1 MRDITAQGSNV
12 EEAIQNALATL
23 ETTRDKVE
31 VEVLDEGKKGIFG
44 IGSRLAMVKVIEK
57 EDGIQVA
64 IDYLLDVATKMGAVI
79 TIDVEEVGKDVK
91 LQIKGDSLGMLIGKH
106 GQTLNALQYLTQL
119 IANKTTSQ
127 YKNIIVNVGDYR
139 ERRHETLVIL
149 ANKMADKALK
159 TKRAVHLEPMPSFE
173 RKIIHAILSENEQ
186 IETHSE
192 GRDPYRYIVIKPVD
206 RKSVV

>member
-44 IGSRLAMVKVIEK
+44 IGSRLAMVKIIEK

-192 GRDPYRYIVIKPVD
+192 GRDPYRYIVIKPV
-206 RKSVV
+206 RK

>member
-159 TKRAVHLEPMPSFE
+159 TKSAVHLEPMPSFE

-192 GRDPYRYIVIKPVD
+192 GRDPYRYIVIKPV
-206 RKSVV
+206 RK

>member
-64 IDYLLDVATKMGAVI
+64 IDYLLDVATKTGAVI

-91 LQIKGDSLGMLIGKH
+91 LQIKGDNLGMLIGKH

-192 GRDPYRYIVIKPVD
+192 GRDPYRYIVIKPV
-206 RKSVV
+206 RK

>member
-173 RKIIHAILSENEQ
+173 RKSIHAILSENEQ

-192 GRDPYRYIVIKPVD
+192 GRDPYRYIVIKPV
-206 RKSVV
+206 RK

>member
-64 IDYLLDVATKMGAVI
+64 IDYLLDVATKMGAAI

-192 GRDPYRYIVIKPVD
+192 GRDPYRYIVIKPV
-206 RKSVV
+206 RK

>member
-149 ANKMADKALK
+149 ANKMTDKALK

-192 GRDPYRYIVIKPVD
+192 GRDPYRYIVIKPV
-206 RKSVV
+206 RK

>member
-173 RKIIHAILSENEQ
+173 RKIIHPILSENEQ

-192 GRDPYRYIVIKPVD
+192 GRDPYRYIVIKPV
-206 RKSVV
+206 RK

>member
-192 GRDPYRYIVIKPVD
+192 GRDPYRYIVIKPV
-206 RKSVV
+206 

>member
-192 GRDPYRYIVIKPVD
+192 GRDPYRYIVIKPVFF
-206 RKSVV
+206 

>member
-44 IGSRLAMVKVIEK
+44 IVSRLAMVKVIEK

-192 GRDPYRYIVIKPVD
+192 GRDPYRYIVIKPV
-206 RKSVV
+206 RK

>member
-23 ETTRDKVE
+23 ETTRDKIE

-192 GRDPYRYIVIKPVD
+192 GRDPYRYIVIKPV
-206 RKSVV
+206 RK

>member
-91 LQIKGDSLGMLIGKH
+91 LQIKGESLGMLIGKH

-119 IANKTTSQ
+119 ISNKTTSQ

-139 ERRHETLVIL
+139 ERRHETLVLL

-192 GRDPYRYIVIKPVD
+192 GRDPYRYIVIKPV
-206 RKSVV
+206 KK

>member
-44 IGSRLAMVKVIEK
+44 IGSRLAMVKIIEK

-91 LQIKGDSLGMLIGKH
+91 LQIKGESLGMLIGKH

-139 ERRHETLVIL
+139 ERRHETLVLL

-192 GRDPYRYIVIKPVD
+192 GRDPYRYIVIKPV
-206 RKSVV
+206 KK

>member
-91 LQIKGDSLGMLIGKH
+91 LQIKGDSLGMLVGKH

-192 GRDPYRYIVIKPVD
+192 GRDPYRYIVIKPV
-206 RKSVV
+206 RK

>member
-173 RKIIHAILSENEQ
+173 RKIIHAILSENKQ

-192 GRDPYRYIVIKPVD
+192 GRDPYRYIVIKPV
-206 RKSVV
+206 RK

>member
-64 IDYLLDVATKMGAVI
+64 IDYLLDVATKMGAVT

-192 GRDPYRYIVIKPVD
+192 GRDPYRYIVIKPV
-206 RKSVV
+206 RK

>member
-139 ERRHETLVIL
+139 ERRHETLVVL

-192 GRDPYRYIVIKPVD
+192 GRDPYRYIVIKPV
-206 RKSVV
+206 RK

>member
-12 EEAIQNALATL
+12 EEAIQNAFATL

-91 LQIKGDSLGMLIGKH
+91 LQIKGESLGMLIGKH

-139 ERRHETLVIL
+139 ERRHETLVLL

-192 GRDPYRYIVIKPVD
+192 GRDPYRYIVIKPV
-206 RKSVV
+206 KK

>member
-64 IDYLLDVATKMGAVI
+64 IDYLLDVATKMGAII

-192 GRDPYRYIVIKPVD
+192 GRDPYRYIVIKPV
-206 RKSVV
+206 RK

>member
-91 LQIKGDSLGMLIGKH
+91 LQIKGDNLGMLIGKH

-159 TKRAVHLEPMPSFE
+159 TKRAVHLELMPSFE

-192 GRDPYRYIVIKPVD
+192 GRDPYRYIVIKPV
-206 RKSVV
+206 RK

>member
-64 IDYLLDVATKMGAVI
+64 IDYLLEVATKMGAVI

-192 GRDPYRYIVIKPVD
+192 GRDPYRYIVIKPV
-206 RKSVV
+206 RK

>member
-173 RKIIHAILSENEQ
+173 RKIIHSILSENEQ

-192 GRDPYRYIVIKPVD
+192 GRDPYRYIVIKPV
-206 RKSVV
+206 RK

>member
-186 IETHSE
+186 TETHSE
-192 GRDPYRYIVIKPVD
+192 GRDPYRYIVIKPV
-206 RKSVV
+206 RK

>member
-31 VEVLDEGKKGIFG
+31 VEVLDEGKKDIFG

-192 GRDPYRYIVIKPVD
+192 GRDPYRYIVIKPV
-206 RKSVV
+206 RK

>member
-1 MRDITAQGSNV
+1 MRDMTAQGSNV

-91 LQIKGDSLGMLIGKH
+91 LQIKGESLGMLIGKH

-139 ERRHETLVIL
+139 ERRHETLVLL

-192 GRDPYRYIVIKPVD
+192 GRDPYRYIVIKPV
-206 RKSVV
+206 RK

>member
-127 YKNIIVNVGDYR
+127 YKNISVNVGDYR

-192 GRDPYRYIVIKPVD
+192 GRDPYRYIVIKPV
-206 RKSVV
+206 RK

>member
-106 GQTLNALQYLTQL
+106 GQTINALQYLTQL

-192 GRDPYRYIVIKPVD
+192 GRDPYRYIVIKPV
-206 RKSVV
+206 RK

>member
-159 TKRAVHLEPMPSFE
+159 TKRAVHLEPRPSFE

-192 GRDPYRYIVIKPVD
+192 GRDPYRYIVIKPV
-206 RKSVV
+206 RK

>member
-12 EEAIQNALATL
+12 EEAIENALATL

-192 GRDPYRYIVIKPVD
+192 GRDPYRYIVIKPV
-206 RKSVV
+206 RK

>member
-79 TIDVEEVGKDVK
+79 TIDLEEVGKDVK

-192 GRDPYRYIVIKPVD
+192 GRDPYRYIVIKPV
-206 RKSVV
+206 RK

>member
-91 LQIKGDSLGMLIGKH
+91 LQIKGESLGMIIGKH

-139 ERRHETLVIL
+139 ERRHETLVLL

-192 GRDPYRYIVIKPVD
+192 GRDPYRYIVIKPV
-206 RKSVV
+206 RK

>member
-23 ETTRDKVE
+23 DTTRDKVE

-192 GRDPYRYIVIKPVD
+192 GRDPYRYIVIKPV
-206 RKSVV
+206 RK

>member
-64 IDYLLDVATKMGAVI
+64 IDYLLDVATKMGEVI

-192 GRDPYRYIVIKPVD
+192 GRDPYRYIVIKPV
-206 RKSVV
+206 RK